1 MKLFS
6 LFIPLMMVLAF
17 ACDDGKRT
25 FSETVTV
32 TPVDPL
38 GTVGGVVFDASTD
51 APLAGVTVTVISGG
65 YTFNATTDD
74 AGIFQL
80 TDIPATGGVFVMYSL
95 DGFLPARIQTNFPVA
110 PGNVP
115 YENPSITCEPIWMF
129 GNTGTFQVRL
139 LDPTG
144 VPISQVPLQLVV
156 PAAYYSV
163 DQWGNVYFRGDVNR
177 VANTNAMGLA
187 QFRDIPE
194 LPMAGSINFPNVRI
208 YVPEIDLDGDGN
220 PEFASTTRNF
230 DLHTTGDTIQVIRLS
245 AFVPGDLSV
254 SASNNSYFTAT
265 PTVPGQFS
273 SGDSIYVLFN
283 REPDADS
290 LSVVLREFA
299 QDGASWPLSP
309 TLTGNQISFTLPDG
323 LVGGEMYLL
332 TVYANTEDFGN
343 TYTRTVP
350 VFITPT
356 EALTV
361 SMARENPMVI
371 NSPVIVT
378 FNQWVGTGSQF
389 YTWLTG
395 NDGVIYF
402 VYDLNSSGIIGDDF
416 SEYGYTSTN
425 VGLESLEVTPTWV
438 PGLAVGRTGFSKRW
452 RFSPPAA
459 AVAGTS
465 VQFTFPF
472 VMSSAYLFH
481 TPAGD
486 TIAPMTGSLP

>member
-1 MKLFS
+1 
-6 LFIPLMMVLAF
+6 
-17 ACDDGKRT
+17 
-25 FSETVTV
+25 
-32 TPVDPL
+32 
-38 GTVGGVVFDASTD
+38 
-51 APLAGVTVTVISGG
+51 
-65 YTFNATTDD
+65 
-74 AGIFQL
+74 
-80 TDIPATGGVFVMYSL
+80 
-95 DGFLPARIQTNFPVA
+95 
-110 PGNVP
+110 
-115 YENPSITCEPIWMF
+115 
-129 GNTGTFQVRL
+129 
-139 LDPTG
+139 
-144 VPISQVPLQLVV
+144 
-156 PAAYYSV
+156 
-163 DQWGNVYFRGDVNR
+163 
-177 VANTNAMGLA
+177 MGLA

-194 LPMAGSINFPNVRI
+194 LPLAGSINFPNVRV

-245 AFVPGDLSV
+245 AFVSGDLTV
-254 SASNNSYFTAT
+254 SASNNSYFTSA
-265 PTVPGQFS
+265 PTVPGTFS

-299 QDGASWPLSP
+299 QDGASWPLTP

-323 LVGGEMYLL
+323 LASGEMYLL

-350 VFITPT
+350 VFITAT

-361 SMARENPMVI
+361 TMARENPMVI

-395 NDGVIYF
+395 NDGVVYF

-416 SEYGYTSTN
+416 SEYGFTSTN
-425 VGLESLEVTPTWV
+425 VGLESLETTPTWV

-452 RFSPPAA
+452 RFQPPAA

-472 VMSSAYLFH
+472 VMSSVYLFH

-486 TIAPMTGSLP
+486 TVAPMTGSLP